1 MPLSKSALKSKI
13 EKEMVKGGIV
23 ISGEF
28 AQASI
33 LAEAIANAV
42 VDEIKANAL
51 VSVDKGSSAGAYK
64 VT

>member
-13 EKEMVKGGIV
+13 EAEMVKGGIV

-28 AQASI
+28 AQASV

-42 VDEIKANAL
+42 VDEITANGL
-51 VSVDKGSSAGAYK
+51 VTVDKGSSVGAYK
-64 VT
+64 IT